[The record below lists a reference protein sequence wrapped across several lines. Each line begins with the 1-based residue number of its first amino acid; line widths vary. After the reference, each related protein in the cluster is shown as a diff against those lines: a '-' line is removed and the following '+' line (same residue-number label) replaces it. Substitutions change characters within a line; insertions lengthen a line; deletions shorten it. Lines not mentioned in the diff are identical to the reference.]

1 MANGCGVKAPWPVA
15 KVSGKISFTD
25 GSLIKGTQP
34 DGTPYKIV
42 RIVLQFNPEEQSS
55 GKYQNKPAYAEV
67 DPLTG
72 TFESAT
78 TWRPA
83 GDGAIVGKH
92 KVLMQIYAQ
101 REDGSVHPIST
112 MGGIPDKYWSI
123 EKTPLEVE
131 VKRGENYFD
140 LRVEK
145 AKPKVEE

>member
-1 MANGCGVKAPWPVA
+1 MFSIPYGMLRNPAALAVYGLLFGLLANGCGVKAPWPVA
-15 KVSGKISFTD
+15 KVSGKITFAD
-25 GSLIKGTQP
+25 GSLLKGTRE

-42 RIVLQFNPEEQSS
+42 RIVLQFNPEEPSS

-92 KVLMQIYAQ
+92 KVMLQIYAQ
-101 REDGSVHPIST
+101 REDGSVHPI
-112 MGGIPDKYWSI
+112 
-123 EKTPLEVE
+123 
-131 VKRGENYFD
+131 
-140 LRVEK
+140 
-145 AKPKVEE
+145 